1 MPQLEGQPLKGRVA
15 LITGAS
21 RGIGRGI
28 AEALAAAGADVVV
41 NYRSHADEAAQVA
54 ANVEAHGGRALV
66 FQADVADR
74 AAQAR
79 MFAAAIEQ
87 FGRLDIAVANA
98 AFSIREP
105 VVEAKWENV
114 LRTLEVTQFGV
125 FHTCQFAAQQMVKQT
140 PQGTRSAGKI
150 IVISSIH
157 QELGFP
163 NSAAY
168 NMAKAAVNHL
178 VRTMAGELAPYR
190 INVNV
195 INPGWID
202 TPGERVFATEEEIRQ
217 GAKRMPWKRL
227 GTAEDIGQ
235 AALYLAS
242 DAADYVTGST
252 LRVDGGFMTS
262 LTLRAAE

>member
-1 MPQLEGQPLKGRVA
+1 MQPLKGRVA
-15 LITGAS
+15 LVTGAS

-41 NYRSHADEAAQVA
+41 NYRSHADEAAAVA
-54 ANVEAHGGRALV
+54 ATVEAHGGRALV
-66 FQADVADR
+66 WQADVADR

-79 MFAAAIEQ
+79 MFEAALAE

-125 FHTCQFAAQQMVKQT
+125 FHTCQFAAQQMVKQQ
-140 PQGTRSAGKI
+140 PQGRRSAGKI

-157 QELGFP
+157 QELGFA

-178 VRTMAGELAPYR
+178 VRTMARELVANR

-202 TPGERVFATEEEIRQ
+202 TPGERVFATEEEIRE
-217 GAKRMPWKRL
+217 GAKQMPWKRL
-227 GTAEDIGQ
+227 GTIEDIGQ

-262 LTLRAAE
+262 LTLGG